1 MTVPTLY
8 IIRSLDLLYFYSIL
22 LLYECKVTTEVF
34 YGYERGTVLSL
45 RCAHTIT
52 SMRATQ
58 GDDDNVNDDAR

>member
-1 MTVPTLY
+1 MIVTVPTLY

-45 RCAHTIT
+45 RCAHT
-52 SMRATQ
+52 SELKQ
-58 GDDDNVNDDAR
+58 GDDDKSNDDAR